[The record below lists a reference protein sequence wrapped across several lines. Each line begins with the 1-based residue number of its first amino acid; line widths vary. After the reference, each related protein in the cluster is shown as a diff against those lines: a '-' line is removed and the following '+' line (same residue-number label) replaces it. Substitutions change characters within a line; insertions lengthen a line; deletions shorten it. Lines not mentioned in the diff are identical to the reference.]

1 MDQAQLETIRAS
13 VVQQIATCRQELTEL
28 EKRAETVEVD
38 QPIGRLSR
46 MDSMVNQGIV
56 MSSLNKTKYR
66 LARLEQALKR
76 IDSGDPEYG
85 MCVECGEDI
94 AFKRLQALPESEVCI
109 HCAE

>member
-1 MDQAQLETIRAS
+1 MDEATKKKIRQAVL
-13 VVQQIATCRQELTEL
+13 QQMEICRQEIADL
-28 EKRAETVEVD
+28 EQRAETVELD

-56 MSSLNKTKYR
+56 MSSLNKTKHR

-76 IDSGDPEYG
+76 LDADDPEYG
-85 MCVECGEDI
+85 LCVECGEEI
-94 AFKRLQALPESEVCI
+94 ALKRLLALPESEVCI